1 MSDTGHELQQAQRLT
16 ALRRWF
22 CSSAEPCPADLRG
35 LRFVTFAALPFPPS
49 EKTRVEAVPIAL
61 RPHRWDEDGRHCR
74 EWEEAMMVW
83 RDHASPCPGRQR
95 HRSHC
100 AEPLA
105 LLLRGTFP
113 RRDTTRSS
121 FTSDGAA
128 DRSKGRAHI
137 GAPHFCRGWKNK
149 RQEVDGDLVK
159 LYANHLHRASQRTL
173 FVRLIG
179 WN

>member
-1 MSDTGHELQQAQRLT
+1 MVLLKCRAMP
-16 ALRRWF
+16 RRPARSPF
-22 CSSAEPCPADLRG
+22 RDLCGTTFSAFG
-35 LRFVTFAALPFPPS
+35 
-49 EKTRVEAVPIAL
+49 KTRVEAVLIAL

-74 EWEEAMMVW
+74 KWEEAMMVW

-95 HRSHC
+95 HRSHGV
-100 AEPLA
+100 EPFA

-159 LYANHLHRASQRTL
+159 LYTNHLHRASQRTL